1 MNKTRIALLNKAISL
16 AGSYRIAYPN
26 TGFEPVQGETYLKFD
41 FVPADDSPVTLGST
55 GEDELTGFYQ
65 VSIMAPAG
73 SGDGDSIALLD
84 TFRQGFKKGVN
95 LQYED
100 RSVRITSAT
109 FNQGMNAGSRND
121 VSVDESIWYPTYITI
136 YWAARLARN

>member
-55 GEDELTGFYQ
+55 GEDELTGFY
-65 VSIMAPAG
+65 V
-73 SGDGDSIALLD
+73 
-84 TFRQGFKKGVN
+84 
-95 LQYED
+95 
-100 RSVRITSAT
+100 ITSY
-109 FNQGMNAGSRND
+109 
-121 VSVDESIWYPTYITI
+121 SIHYTKLYERLIPALVLSMLVMLLHSKVMPTNM
-136 YWAARLARN
+136 WLLLG